1 MAHGIPN
8 PVRTSGICL
17 IERVHVC
24 GVLYPSIF
32 LYRKLYRNYRSPS
45 VRYPLRRLHYN
56 APNIN
61 IHAHM
66 THSRLLVT
74 LPCSDLKSC
83 GSQGRVGSTPTT
95 RTKSTVPESSPTFDY
110 MILSKK
116 TGFPKGIC
124 NRDGVFHVDLCIDEV
139 RRTGT
144 AGSRSC
150 GRPQNL

>member
-1 MAHGIPN
+1 MSAH
-8 PVRTSGICL
+8 
-17 IERVHVC
+17 
-24 GVLYPSIF
+24 YD
-32 LYRKLYRNYRSPS
+32 
-45 VRYPLRRLHYN
+45 
-56 APNIN
+56 
-61 IHAHM
+61 
-66 THSRLLVT
+66 T
-74 LPCSDLKSC
+74 LPPASLNEQRTGAGVAKQAYAQDLKSC

-144 AGSRSC
+144 AGSRNC